1 MNWKHRQARENKFL
15 VRDFTYNEEA
25 LKSGL
30 DEWQDHILAADKM
43 FQQER
48 ASSPSCTQT
57 RRSSLDLLCAGL
69 RWWLQLFP
77 FLNNQL
83 HFPTFRSTLV
93 KVSQHGFTWRPW
105 ESLLSLS
112 WGDLLNSLLIFPF
125 GLFNNLRRPSFPMDK
140 IVFSRFG
147 LPVNFQ
153 GMVVLPQKK
162 QATYPFNSVWKCTSF
177 LQVKKLRECLNDI
190 YFHLDSAGG

>member
-1 MNWKHRQARENKFL
+1 MTRSHHSCWQNVPTGKSELTKLHTDKKKQFGPL
-15 VRDFTYNEEA
+15 VRW
-25 LKSGL
+25 LKVMVAVS
-30 DEWQDHILAADKM
+30 
-43 FQQER
+43 
-48 ASSPSCTQT
+48 
-57 RRSSLDLLCAGL
+57 
-69 RWWLQLFP
+69 P
-77 FLNNQL
+77 FLEYYQL

-162 QATYPFNSVWKCTSF
+162 QATYPFNSVWKYTSF